1 MSGNGQDKQNRE
13 AQGLK
18 TPKHVSIN
26 THTQVYMGVR
36 VLCEALPKTE
46 SGQVWMRSYFVWK
59 GNMIC

>member
-26 THTQVYMGVR
+26 THTQVYMGVG
-36 VLCEALPKTE
+36 VLCEALPNTE
-46 SGQVWMRSYFVWK
+46 HGQVWMRPYLCGK
-59 GNMIC
+59 EI